1 MINLNQSELE
11 YIKIVN
17 NDTKEEIVT
26 IFCFGDHWSIKVQ
39 KPDTHYLKYKTKD
52 EEDNKDE
59 TKRI

>member
-1 MINLNQSELE
+1 MIDLNQSELE

-39 KPDTHYLKYKTKD
+39 TPDTHYLEYKTK
-52 EEDNKDE
+52 EKD
-59 TKRI
+59 